1 MIYADANILI
11 RLLEGEPASRL
22 PLESRLASC
31 RGQAHSL
38 ATSTLSRLECRCKPL
53 RMDDSA
59 TLTLYEAFFRS
70 PEMFLLSITDEIIEK
85 ATELRA
91 KWKFSTPDAIH
102 LATAITADARVFLTG
117 DRQLRQ
123 CSEIVIELI

>member
-11 RLLEGEPASRL
+11 RLLEGESDARL
-22 PLESRLASC
+22 PVEVRLASC
-31 RGQAHSL
+31 RGRSGSL

-53 RMDDSA
+53 RTDDFV
-59 TLTLYEAFFRS
+59 TLALYEAFFHS
-70 PEMFLLSITDEIIEK
+70 PEMRLISITDEIIEK

-117 DRQLRQ
+117 DKQLRQ
-123 CSEIVIELI
+123 CSEIAIEWI